1 MTIEQLSAARRT
13 TTANDITNEQLFQE
27 FSKNFSSTDLNF
39 IRSVGP
45 GPRNDFK
52 FINKITKAL
61 YKNEESK
68 LFSRSAAGRKHK
80 GESKSEISIEKKELM
95 KSMLNERLGH
105 ELSNDSVLEFAKRTK
120 NFNAL
125 LRSAIHNIKYG
136 LKKDQV
142 CNFTIIEIIFQNMAL
157 YFVYFFVL

>member
-1 MTIEQLSAARRT
+1 MILVFFVISHHTFHVHAKQTSIHLYAQRVSL
-13 TTANDITNEQLFQE
+13 
-27 FSKNFSSTDLNF
+27 
-39 IRSVGP
+39 
-45 GPRNDFK
+45 
-52 FINKITKAL
+52 KITKAL

-120 NFNAL
+120 NFNAF
-125 LRSAIHNIKYG
+125 LRSAIHNIKNG

-142 CNFTIIEIIFQNMAL
+142 CNFIIIEIIFQNMAL